1 MREPTI
7 RTRVLGHPAVVL
19 PMAGVTA
26 LMLYGCAIDVTA
38 VPFALVAV
46 ALMVRVMAAN
56 RALTEYKM
64 WRREWDAM
72 DDSPPASRVHGRIR
86 LFVAV
91 AISAIFIAS
100 EAGYLAIDYR
110 DLTGWAPWG
119 LGVLLVA
126 ATAFAI
132 HRVLSRVSRRLR
144 GRSKAFAVT
153 PCNSRPLPVP
163 DLRAA
168 YRALPTHCHV
178 AMGSPQ

>member
-1 MREPTI
+1 MKEPTFQ
-7 RTRVLGHPAVVL
+7 TRVLGHPAVVL
-19 PMAGVTA
+19 PMAGVTL
-26 LMLYGCAIDVTA
+26 LMLYGCAIDVSA
-38 VPFALVAV
+38 VPFALIAI
-46 ALMVRVMAAN
+46 ALMARIMAAN
-56 RALTEYKM
+56 RALTDYKA

-72 DDSPPASRVHGRIR
+72 DGRPDGGAHWRIR

-91 AISAIFIAS
+91 AIPAFFIAS
-100 EAGYLAIDYR
+100 EAGYLAIEYR
-110 DLTGWAPWG
+110 DLTAWAPWG

-132 HRVLSRVSRRLR
+132 HRALSRVSRRFR

-178 AMGSPQ
+178 AMGSLQ